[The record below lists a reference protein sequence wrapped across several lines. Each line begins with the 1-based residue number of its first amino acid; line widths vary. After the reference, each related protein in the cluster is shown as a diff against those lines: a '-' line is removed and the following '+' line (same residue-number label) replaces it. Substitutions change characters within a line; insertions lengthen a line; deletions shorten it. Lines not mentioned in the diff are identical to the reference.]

1 MEPCTLWGKFLV
13 EEREEWAFSEP
24 QVRACMGQ
32 QPGALNSERALQ
44 PLPTTGLEEEAASQ
58 PDIQMAS
65 ASWLLSDGAALTGD
79 TMLLSGLVGAEQNL
93 TQAAE
98 ADFCTDPARNKQ
110 EITAFAVSI
119 EGECGSPPKLPC
131 RHQRCFGHHHHA
143 IDQVAGQVVVDIFPK
158 ERYVAAPEL
167 QQIPVEVGAPEPF
180 EADKDEKGA
189 VLKYTDTWLRTT
201 STERRECVSSLV
213 GRALVTDSTPG
224 STSHAH
230 FLAAMVADYVKEKS
244 INFEPVFPGTPA
256 HMGKSH
262 RGSQHRASRRS
273 RDARK
278 HRCQS

>member
-1 MEPCTLWGKFLV
+1 MDPCTLWGKFLV

-143 IDQVAGQVVVDIFPK
+143 IDQVAGQVVVDILPAS
-158 ERYVAAPEL
+158 AASGL
-167 QQIPVEVGAPEPF
+167 I
-180 EADKDEKGA
+180 
-189 VLKYTDTWLRTT
+189 
-201 STERRECVSSLV
+201 
-213 GRALVTDSTPG
+213 
-224 STSHAH
+224 
-230 FLAAMVADYVKEKS
+230 MV
-244 INFEPVFPGTPA
+244 P
-256 HMGKSH
+256 
-262 RGSQHRASRRS
+262 
-273 RDARK
+273 
-278 HRCQS
+278 

>member
-167 QQIPVEVGAPEPF
+167 QQ
-180 EADKDEKGA
+180 D
-189 VLKYTDTWLRTT
+189 
-201 STERRECVSSLV
+201 SS
-213 GRALVTDSTPG
+213 
-224 STSHAH
+224 
-230 FLAAMVADYVKEKS
+230 
-244 INFEPVFPGTPA
+244 
-256 HMGKSH
+256 
-262 RGSQHRASRRS
+262 RS
-273 RDARK
+273 RSA
-278 HRCQS
+278 